1 MVAAS
6 NPGIGPK
13 VQFPTGG
20 DDLVVK
26 SGGTIVLETGAKLYV
41 GSSDVTAAVATG
53 GIAGVAAGYKLARG
67 ETVLGGTNPT
77 AVATGLATVVA
88 FTATL
93 KGTAAPGVGTSIL
106 TANISGATVNV
117 YAWKVTSN
125 SDPTL
130 IASTGIE
137 SFYWTAVGT

>member
-1 MVAAS
+1 MVAKSDPGIAS
-6 NPGIGPK
+6 N
-13 VQFPTGG
+13 VQLPDGG
-20 DDLVVK
+20 ADLVVK

-67 ETVLGGTNPT
+67 EMALGGTNPT

-88 FTATL
+88 FTATI
-93 KGTAAPGVGTSIL
+93 KGTAAPGVGTSVL

-125 SDPTL
+125 ADPTL
-130 IASTGIE
+130 VASTGTE
-137 SFYWTAVGT
+137 SFYWTAIGT